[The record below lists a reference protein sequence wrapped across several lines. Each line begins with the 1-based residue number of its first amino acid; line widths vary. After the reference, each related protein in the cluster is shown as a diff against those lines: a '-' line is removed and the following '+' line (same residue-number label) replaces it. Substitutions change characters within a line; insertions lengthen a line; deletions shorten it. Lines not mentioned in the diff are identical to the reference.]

1 MSEKKV
7 RIGIVG
13 FGSFSLSHLEIF
25 MAHPDVEKVVGA
37 EILDERRKFVEEKY
51 KIKMYKTYDEM
62 LEKEPDLNSVGVFA
76 QRHQHGPLII
86 QGLKA
91 GKNVFTAVPMG
102 CTVDEVFEILDLVEK
117 TGLTFAMGETCY
129 YFPCAIWN
137 RKRIKEGVLGDVTY
151 GEAQYYHNITEF
163 LDSYKSSGENA
174 NREIGIP
181 PMLYGT
187 HSASMLISSI
197 GSSPVEITCFGYV
210 DKIGDGFY
218 GKGVNNWDNPFSNQT
233 AIVRFKNGAIGR
245 LNEFRRIGSIKPS
258 SFITGIYG
266 TKGTYEC
273 SGNQH
278 LLTLG
283 NVFGQQADSIDVSDE
298 INTFSFIEDKGK
310 IDPKL
315 GRLNYKY
322 HTGFSP
328 IQNTA
333 RLPEVLRKMEA
344 EFRKKES
351 LDIIGHNGTH
361 FFNVDDFVKAV
372 VMDKL
377 PPINA
382 WRAAEF
388 TLTGILANE
397 SAVNNNKTIK
407 FPEVGNPPSD
417 KEVLDFD

>member
-1 MSEKKV
+1 M
-7 RIGIVG
+7 
-13 FGSFSLSHLEIF
+13 
-25 MAHPDVEKVVGA
+25 
-37 EILDERRKFVEEKY
+37 
-51 KIKMYKTYDEM
+51 
-62 LEKEPDLNSVGVFA
+62 
-76 QRHQHGPLII
+76 
-86 QGLKA
+86 
-91 GKNVFTAVPMG
+91 
-102 CTVDEVFEILDLVEK
+102 
-117 TGLTFAMGETCY
+117 
-129 YFPCAIWN
+129 
-137 RKRIKEGVLGDVTY
+137 
-151 GEAQYYHNITEF
+151 
-163 LDSYKSSGENA
+163 
-174 NREIGIP
+174 
-181 PMLYGT
+181 
-187 HSASMLISSI
+187 
-197 GSSPVEITCFGYV
+197 
-210 DKIGDGFY
+210 
-218 GKGVNNWDNPFSNQT
+218 
-233 AIVRFKNGAIGR
+233 
-245 LNEFRRIGSIKPS
+245 
-258 SFITGIYG
+258 
-266 TKGTYEC
+266 
-273 SGNQH
+273 
-278 LLTLG
+278 G

-407 FPEVGNPPSD
+407 VPEVGNPPSD